1 MIQKLGLFLTLKVE
15 GQFAHMHNVG
25 LSKVTTIEGLHITD
39 LCEAKRAVSFN
50 VQKEMERLRT
60 EGKLILSITS
70 LYETDQLS
78 FKLCYLNT
86 SSLQKHIQDS

>member
-1 MIQKLGLFLTLKVE
+1 
-15 GQFAHMHNVG
+15 MHNVG

-39 LCEAKRAVSFN
+39 LCEAKRAVSSN
-50 VQKEMERLRT
+50 VQKEMERLRN

-86 SSLQKHIQDS
+86 SSLQKHIQDT